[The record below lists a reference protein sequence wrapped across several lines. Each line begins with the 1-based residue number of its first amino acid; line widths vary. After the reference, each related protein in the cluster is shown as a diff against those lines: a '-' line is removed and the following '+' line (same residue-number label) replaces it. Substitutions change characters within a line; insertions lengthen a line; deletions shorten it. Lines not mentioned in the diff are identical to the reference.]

1 MKWRQTSSRKPTA
14 SSYTAGRTRP
24 DPPAGW
30 SPRRSHSHSSG
41 PAQSRGVRTGEGPY
55 IDRPRRDSLSL
66 QLTKEM
72 TLHLFIPLAE
82 SPILFIATRIHT
94 QLRELPT
101 RLATR
106 IIEAALHLWS
116 AEMAPTR

>member
-1 MKWRQTSSRKPTA
+1 MPPEELAPIHLQDSRQGKVIRIPLGQSNLGACEPVKVHISPTSA
-14 SSYTAGRTRP
+14 
-24 DPPAGW
+24 
-30 SPRRSHSHSSG
+30 RR
-41 PAQSRGVRTGEGPY
+41 
-55 IDRPRRDSLSL
+55 LSL

-72 TLHLFIPLAE
+72 TLHLFIPLAK

-106 IIEAALHLWS
+106 IIEAAQHLSS
-116 AEMAPTR
+116 AGREWLRQERRNSF

>member
-1 MKWRQTSSRKPTA
+1 MFNSAPPEELARIHLQDGRQGEVIRIPLGQPNLGA
-14 SSYTAGRTRP
+14 CE
-24 DPPAGW
+24 
-30 SPRRSHSHSSG
+30 PR
-41 PAQSRGVRTGEGPY
+41 VKVPY
-55 IDRPRRDSLSL
+55 IDRPRRDGLSL

-106 IIEAALHLWS
+106 IIEAALHLSS
-116 AEMAPTR
+116 ADREWLRQERRNSF